1 MQSDP
6 RTQTVERRN
15 EDCRSAG
22 QDVPLLNEFEAAG
35 GWLVAS
41 ALTALVLS
49 IALLAAVPP
58 VDRDALTHHL
68 AVPKMYLKHGGIYEI
83 PHVPFSYYPMNLDL
97 LYMIPLYF
105 GNDIVP
111 KYIHFAFALLTAGLI
126 GSYLYRRLCSPI
138 AALLGALLFLSLPV
152 IVKLSITVYVD
163 LGLIFFSTAA
173 LLQLLRWAETG
184 FPLKRLV
191 LSGIFAG
198 LCLGTKP
205 NGMLSFFFLAAAVP
219 FLYRADAAAP
229 SAQPSDDPRS
239 HLQNKSSFGALGWS
253 AVFAMITLLV
263 YSPWML
269 RNYIWTGNPVYPM
282 AQAIFAHN
290 GPADTSAPAND
301 TTEAGASQSPDNR
314 EKGDSGSGHFAGRKV
329 IFGESLLE
337 ILAIPLRVFFQG
349 QDDNPRLFDGRLN
362 PYLLV
367 FPLIAVRRANGRKRP
382 PRIRLEIR
390 LLGAF
395 SLLYLL
401 FAFFLV
407 DMRIRYIAPIIPPL
421 VILAVIGIQDLV
433 GIITARLSLRP
444 QPMALS
450 AAGVIFLG
458 LLGLNAAY
466 LVDQFRIVDPISY
479 LRGEVSREAYI
490 LKHRP
495 EYAVIQHANQHLPI
509 NARILVLFN
518 GNRIYYIEREAISSS
533 ELFRSLVKKGQSSEV
548 VRDEL
553 SRKGISHLL
562 VGIELFNW
570 WATAQFNDH
579 EKQILNVLFQD
590 HFKRLYQSH
599 GYILFQVMSGV

>member
-6 RTQTVERRN
+6 RTQTAERCI
-15 EDCRSAG
+15 EDCRSDG
-22 QDVPLLNEFEAAG
+22 QDVSLLNEFEAAG
-35 GWLVAS
+35 GWFVAA
-41 ALTALVLS
+41 ALTTLVLS
-49 IALLAAVPP
+49 IVVLAAVPP

-239 HLQNKSSFGALGWS
+239 HLHKKSSLEALGWS
-253 AVFAMITLLV
+253 ALFAMITLLV

-282 AQAIFAHN
+282 AQAIFAHD

-301 TTEAGASQSPDNR
+301 TIEAGASQSPDNR
-314 EKGDSGSGHFAGRKV
+314 EKGVSGSGHFAGRKV

-466 LVDQFRIVDPISY
+466 LVDQFGIVDPFSY

-495 EYAVIQHANQHLPI
+495 EYAAISFANRNLPE
-509 NARILVLFN
+509 NARILALFN
-518 GNRIYYIEREAISSS
+518 GNRIYYSERDLICDNESFRRAVNASQSSAD
-533 ELFRSLVKKGQSSEV
+533 LVKALKRS
-548 VRDEL
+548 
-553 SRKGISHLL
+553 GISHLL
-562 VGIELFNW
+562 VRLDLFSH
-570 WATAQFNDH
+570 WAESQFKADQ
-579 EKQILNVLFQD
+579 KAVLQSF
-590 HFKRLYQSH
+590 FGETLTRLYL
-599 GYILFQVMSGV
+599 GYGYALFALTAG

>member
-1 MQSDP
+1 
-6 RTQTVERRN
+6 
-15 EDCRSAG
+15 
-22 QDVPLLNEFEAAG
+22 
-35 GWLVAS
+35 
-41 ALTALVLS
+41 
-49 IALLAAVPP
+49 
-58 VDRDALTHHL
+58 
-68 AVPKMYLKHGGIYEI
+68 
-83 PHVPFSYYPMNLDL
+83 MNLDL
-97 LYMIPLYF
+97 LYAIPLYF

-111 KYIHFAFALLTAGLI
+111 KYIHFGFALLTAGLI
-126 GSYLYRRLCSPI
+126 GSYLCRRLRSLI
-138 AALLGALLFLSLPV
+138 AALLGGLLFLSLPV

-219 FLYRADAAAP
+219 FLYRADTVAA
-229 SAQPSDDPRS
+229 SAQPSDEKPE
-239 HLQNKSSFGALGWS
+239 HLRKRLNIGALGWS
-253 AVFAMITLLV
+253 AVFALIALLV

-290 GPADTSAPAND
+290 GPAGTSLPAND

-314 EKGDSGSGHFAGRKV
+314 EKGASGSGHFAGRKV

-367 FPLIAVRRANGRKRP
+367 FPLIAVGAANGRRRP
-382 PRIRLEIR
+382 SRVRLEIH

-421 VILAVIGIQDLV
+421 VILSVIGIQDLAD
-433 GIITARLSLRP
+433 IITSRLSMRP
-444 QPMALS
+444 RQMALS
-450 AAGVIFLG
+450 AAGVVFLG

-466 LVDQFRIVDPISY
+466 LVDQFGIVDPISY

-495 EYAVIQHANQHLPI
+495 EYAAISFANRNLPE
-509 NARILVLFN
+509 NARILALFN
-518 GNRIYYIEREAISSS
+518 GNRIYYSERELVCDNESFRRAVNASKSSAD
-533 ELFRSLVKKGQSSEV
+533 LVQTLRGN
-548 VRDEL
+548 R
-553 SRKGISHLL
+553 ISHLL
-562 VGIELFNW
+562 VRADLFSQ
-570 WATAQFNDH
+570 WAESQFQPDQ
-579 EKQILNVLFQD
+579 KAVLQSFFGD
-590 HFKRLYQSH
+590 ALLRLYQGH
-599 GYILFQVMSGV
+599 GYVLFAVTAG

>member
-1 MQSDP
+1 M
-6 RTQTVERRN
+6 TKCEMNHHHV
-15 EDCRSAG
+15 SAATSKRAIVCLAG
-22 QDVPLLNEFEAAG
+22 LL
-35 GWLVAS
+35 LM
-41 ALTALVLS
+41 LTLSILVLAS
-49 IALLAAVPP
+49 VPP

-68 AVPKMYLKHGGIYEI
+68 AVPKLYLKHGGIHEI
-83 PHVPFSYYPMNLDL
+83 PQVPFSYYPMNLDL
-97 LYMIPLYF
+97 LYVIPLYF

-111 KYIHFAFALLTAGLI
+111 KYIHFGFALLTAGLI
-126 GSYLYRRLCSPI
+126 GSYLHRRLRRPI
-138 AALLGALLFLSLPV
+138 AALLGGLLFLSLPV

-219 FLYRADAAAP
+219 FLYRADTVAP
-229 SAQPSDDPRS
+229 SAQPPGERPEHLRKRS
-239 HLQNKSSFGALGWS
+239 NLGVLGWP
-253 AVFAMITLLV
+253 AVFALIALLV

-269 RNYIWTGNPVYPM
+269 RNYFWTGNPVYPM
-282 AQAIFAHN
+282 AQSVFAHN
-290 GPADTSAPAND
+290 GPADTRAHDKD
-301 TTEAGASQSPDNR
+301 TTDAGGSQSPGNR
-314 EKGDSGSGHFAGRKV
+314 EKGVSGSGHFVGRKV
-329 IFGESLLE
+329 IFGESLME

-367 FPLIAVRRANGRKRP
+367 FPLIAVWAANGRRRSS
-382 PRIRLEIR
+382 RIRLEIR

-433 GIITARLSLRP
+433 DIIAAKLSMRPRRL
-444 QPMALS
+444 ALS
-450 AAGVIFLG
+450 ATGVVFLG

-466 LVDQFRIVDPISY
+466 LVDQFRIVDPVSY
-479 LRGEVSREAYI
+479 LRGEVTREAYI

-495 EYAVIQHANQHLPI
+495 EYAAISFANRNLPE
-509 NARILVLFN
+509 NSRILALFN
-518 GNRIYYIEREAISSS
+518 GNRIYYSERELVCDNESFRRAVNASTSSS
-533 ELFRSLVKKGQSSEV
+533 DLVQTLRGN
-548 VRDEL
+548 R
-553 SRKGISHLL
+553 ISHLL
-562 VGIELFNW
+562 VRADLFSQ
-570 WATAQFNDH
+570 WAESQFQPDQKAVLQSFFGDALLRLYEGH
-579 EKQILNVLFQD
+579 GYVLFAVTA
-590 HFKRLYQSH
+590 
-599 GYILFQVMSGV
+599 G

>member
-1 MQSDP
+1 MTNREINQQHVPAAASKLAF
-6 RTQTVERRN
+6 V
-15 EDCRSAG
+15 CLAG
-22 QDVPLLNEFEAAG
+22 LL
-35 GWLVAS
+35 LM
-41 ALTALVLS
+41 LTLSILVLAS
-49 IALLAAVPP
+49 VPP

-68 AVPKMYLKHGGIYEI
+68 AVPKLYLKHGGIHEI
-83 PHVPFSYYPMNLDL
+83 PQVPFSYYPMNLDL
-97 LYMIPLYF
+97 LYAIPLYF

-111 KYIHFAFALLTAGLI
+111 KYIHFGFALLTAGLI
-126 GSYLYRRLCSPI
+126 GSYLHRRRCRPM

-173 LLQLLRWAETG
+173 LFQLLRWAETG

-219 FLYRADAAAP
+219 FLCRPDAEAI
-229 SAQPSDDPRS
+229 SAQPSDGPRGR
-239 HLQNKSSFGALGWS
+239 LQKKSSLGALGWT
-253 AVFAMITLLV
+253 AVFALAALLA

-269 RNYIWTGNPVYPM
+269 RNFIWTGNPVYPM
-282 AQAIFAHN
+282 AQAIFANN
-290 GPADTSAPAND
+290 GPTAPRAQDNDADDAGGSQTPA
-301 TTEAGASQSPDNR
+301 NR
-314 EKGDSGSGHFAGRKV
+314 EKGASGFGHFAGRKV

-349 QDDNPRLFDGRLN
+349 QDDDPRLFDGRLN

-367 FPLIAVRRANGRKRP
+367 FPLIAVWAANSRRRP
-382 PRIRLEIR
+382 PRVQMEIR

-421 VILAVIGIQDLV
+421 VILAVFGIQDLV
-433 GIITARLSLRP
+433 GIITSRFSMRP
-444 QPMALS
+444 RRMALG
-450 AAGVIFLG
+450 AAGVVLPG

-466 LVDQFRIVDPISY
+466 LVDLFGIVDPVSY
-479 LRGEVSREAYI
+479 LRGDISREAYI

-495 EYAVIQHANQHLPI
+495 EYAAISFANRNLPE
-509 NARILVLFN
+509 NARILALFN
-518 GNRIYYIEREAISSS
+518 GNRIYYSDRELVCDNESFRRAVNAARSSAD
-533 ELFRSLVKKGQSSEV
+533 LVQALK
-548 VRDEL
+548 RNNF
-553 SRKGISHLL
+553 SHLL
-562 VGIELFNW
+562 VRGDLFNQ
-570 WATAQFNDH
+570 WAESQFKA
-579 EKQILNVLFQD
+579 EQKAVLQSFFGD
-590 HFKRLYQSH
+590 ALLRLYQGH
-599 GYILFQVMSGV
+599 GYVLFAVTAG

>member
-1 MQSDP
+1 MTNREMNQ
-6 RTQTVERRN
+6 QHV
-15 EDCRSAG
+15 SAAASKRPIVCLVG
-22 QDVPLLNEFEAAG
+22 LL
-35 GWLVAS
+35 LIL
-41 ALTALVLS
+41 ALSILVLAS
-49 IALLAAVPP
+49 VPP

-68 AVPKMYLKHGGIYEI
+68 AVPKLYLKHGGIHEI
-83 PHVPFSYYPMNLDL
+83 PQVPFSYYPMNLDL
-97 LYMIPLYF
+97 LYVIPLYF

-111 KYIHFAFALLTAGLI
+111 KYIHFGFALLTAGLI
-126 GSYLYRRLCSPI
+126 GSYLYRRLRSSI
-138 AALLGALLFLSLPV
+138 AALLGGLLFLSLPV

-219 FLYRADAAAP
+219 FLYRADTVAP
-229 SAQPSDDPRS
+229 SAQPSDEKPEHLRKRS
-239 HLQNKSSFGALGWS
+239 SLGALGWP
-253 AVFAMITLLV
+253 AVFALIALLV

-269 RNYIWTGNPVYPM
+269 RNYFWTGNPVYPM

-290 GPADTSAPAND
+290 GPADPHAHGNA
-301 TTEAGASQSPDNR
+301 TTDAGGSQAPDNR
-314 EKGDSGSGHFAGRKV
+314 EKGVSGSGHFVGRKV
-329 IFGESLLE
+329 IFGESLME
-337 ILAIPLRVFFQG
+337 ILTIPLRVFFQG

-367 FPLIAVRRANGRKRP
+367 FPLIAVWAANGRRRSS
-382 PRIRLEIR
+382 RIRLEIR

-433 GIITARLSLRP
+433 DIIAAKLSMRPRRL
-444 QPMALS
+444 ALS
-450 AAGVIFLG
+450 ATGVVFLG

-466 LVDQFRIVDPISY
+466 LVDQFRIVDPVSY
-479 LRGEVSREAYI
+479 LRGEVTREAYI

-495 EYAVIQHANQHLPI
+495 EYAAISFANRNLPE
-509 NARILVLFN
+509 NSRILALFN
-518 GNRIYYIEREAISSS
+518 GNRIYYSERELVCDNESFRRAVNSSKSSS
-533 ELFRSLVKKGQSSEV
+533 DLVQTLRGN
-548 VRDEL
+548 R
-553 SRKGISHLL
+553 ISHLL
-562 VGIELFNW
+562 VRADLFSQ
-570 WATAQFNDH
+570 WAESQFQPDQKAVLQSFFGDALLRLYEGH
-579 EKQILNVLFQD
+579 GYVLFAVTA
-590 HFKRLYQSH
+590 
-599 GYILFQVMSGV
+599 G

>member
-1 MQSDP
+1 MLGSRLQYYYLILILVLL
-6 RTQTVERRN
+6 TVFSMHRLMA
-15 EDCRSAG
+15 CRFG
-22 QDVPLLNEFEAAG
+22 R
-35 GWLVAS
+35 
-41 ALTALVLS
+41 ALTAIRENELAAEATGVDTTRYKIQAFVLAAGYAG
-49 IALLAAVPP
+49 IAGSFYAHFVKYISPDSFTINESFILLAM
-58 VDRDALTHHL
+58 L
-68 AVPKMYLKHGGIYEI
+68 AFGGQ
-83 PHVPFSYYPMNLDL
+83 
-97 LYMIPLYF
+97 
-105 GNDIVP
+105 GN
-111 KYIHFAFALLTAGLI
+111 
-126 GSYLYRRLCSPI
+126 
-138 AALLGALLFLSLPV
+138 LLGPVVGAAPV

-219 FLYRADAAAP
+219 FLCRADTLAP

-239 HLQNKSSFGALGWS
+239 HLQKKSNLGALGWDAGGS
-253 AVFAMITLLV
+253 
-263 YSPWML
+263 
-269 RNYIWTGNPVYPM
+269 
-282 AQAIFAHN
+282 QA
-290 GPADTSAPAND
+290 
-301 TTEAGASQSPDNR
+301 PDNR
-314 EKGDSGSGHFAGRKV
+314 EKGVSGSGHFAGRKV

-367 FPLIAVRRANGRKRP
+367 FPLIAVWRANGRRRP

-421 VILAVIGIQDLV
+421 VILAVIGIQDLI
-433 GIITARLSLRP
+433 GIITSKLSMRPRRL
-444 QPMALS
+444 ALG
-450 AAGVIFLG
+450 AAGVFFLG

-466 LVDQFRIVDPISY
+466 LVDQFRVVDPVSY

-490 LKHRP
+490 LKYRP
-495 EYAVIQHANQHLPI
+495 EYAAISFANRNLPE
-509 NARILVLFN
+509 NARILALFN
-518 GNRIYYIEREAISSS
+518 GNRIYYSERELVCDNESFRRAVNASKSSAD
-533 ELFRSLVKKGQSSEV
+533 LVQTLRGN
-548 VRDEL
+548 R
-553 SRKGISHLL
+553 ISHLL
-562 VGIELFNW
+562 VRADLFSQW
-570 WATAQFNDH
+570 VESQFQPNQ
-579 EKQILNVLFQD
+579 KAVLRSFFGD
-590 HFKRLYQSH
+590 ALLRLYQGH
-599 GYILFQVMSGV
+599 GYVLFAVTAG

>member
-1 MQSDP
+1 MTN
-6 RTQTVERRN
+6 REMNHHHV
-15 EDCRSAG
+15 SAAASKRAIVCLVG
-22 QDVPLLNEFEAAG
+22 LL
-35 GWLVAS
+35 LM
-41 ALTALVLS
+41 LTLSILVLAS
-49 IALLAAVPP
+49 VPP

-68 AVPKMYLKHGGIYEI
+68 AVPKIYLKHGGIHEI
-83 PHVPFSYYPMNLDL
+83 PQVPFSYYPMNLDL
-97 LYMIPLYF
+97 LYVIPLYF

-111 KYIHFAFALLTAGLI
+111 KYIHFGFALLTAGLI
-126 GSYLYRRLCSPI
+126 GSYLHRRLCRPI
-138 AALLGALLFLSLPV
+138 AALLGGLLFLSLPV

-219 FLYRADAAAP
+219 FLYRADTVAP
-229 SAQPSDDPRS
+229 SAQPSDEKPE
-239 HLQNKSSFGALGWS
+239 HLRKRLNLGALGWP
-253 AVFAMITLLV
+253 AVFALIALLV

-290 GPADTSAPAND
+290 APADTHAHGNA
-301 TTEAGASQSPDNR
+301 TTDAGGSQAPDNR
-314 EKGDSGSGHFAGRKV
+314 EKGVSGSGHFVGRKV
-329 IFGESLLE
+329 IFGESLME
-337 ILAIPLRVFFQG
+337 ILTIPLRVFFQG

-367 FPLIAVRRANGRKRP
+367 FPLIAVWAANGRRRSS
-382 PRIRLEIR
+382 RIRLEIR

-433 GIITARLSLRP
+433 DIIAAKPSMRPRRL
-444 QPMALS
+444 ALG
-450 AAGVIFLG
+450 AAGVVFLG
-458 LLGLNAAY
+458 LLGLNAGY

-479 LRGEVSREAYI
+479 LRGEVTREAYI

-495 EYAVIQHANQHLPI
+495 EYAAISFANRNLPE
-509 NARILVLFN
+509 NARILALFN
-518 GNRIYYIEREAISSS
+518 GNRIYYSDRELVCDNESFRRAVNASKSSAD
-533 ELFRSLVKKGQSSEV
+533 LVQTLRGN
-548 VRDEL
+548 R
-553 SRKGISHLL
+553 ISHLL
-562 VGIELFNW
+562 VRADLFSQ
-570 WATAQFNDH
+570 WAESQFQPDQKAVLH
-579 EKQILNVLFQD
+579 SFFGDALLRLYEGHGYVLFAVTA
-590 HFKRLYQSH
+590 
-599 GYILFQVMSGV
+599 G